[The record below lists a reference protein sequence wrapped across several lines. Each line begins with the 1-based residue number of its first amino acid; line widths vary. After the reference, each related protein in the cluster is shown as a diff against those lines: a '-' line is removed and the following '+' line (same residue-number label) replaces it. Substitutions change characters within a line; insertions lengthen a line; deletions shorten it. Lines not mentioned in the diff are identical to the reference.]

1 MFPLPLPLLRSAVMA
16 AAAASILL
24 VSACGGGGGAS
35 TALAGVGSGGTGFA
49 GGTVT
54 KGPVNGAT
62 VTAYRVTGGNL
73 GAMVGTTATDANGN
87 FNMNIGSYSGAMVLQ
102 ASGGSYKDEA
112 TGAAMPMAAG
122 DVMTAVL
129 PTVAA
134 GSNVTGIQVTPVTA
148 MAQSMAQ
155 HMTGGMTDANIAA
168 ANLAMGSHFAVSDI
182 LHVQPMNPLVAGSG
196 TGATQDAKNYGM
208 TLAAMSQ
215 YGQTLGLSSSSAMV
229 TAMMNDAMDG
239 VFDGK
244 AGSTAV
250 QMGGMGGGM
259 MMPATAGTSGMG
271 AAMNTFMNSAQNKS
285 GVTTPDLVTRLNGA
299 SGPIPPVAP
308 PPMMSATVS
317 GTTFNGPV
325 SNAMVT
331 AFAIN
336 GGAMGAQLASV
347 ATDSQGNFNLALGSY
362 SGPVMLQTSGA
373 TFFDEATKTTMTMR
387 ANEFMSAV
395 LPTVASGATVTGVW
409 VTPITAMAQSR
420 ASGMS
425 GGMTDANIAAAN
437 TAMGNYFSVGDILQ
451 TPPMNPTAAASG
463 ASATQDARN
472 YGMTLAAMSQY
483 AKSLNM
489 PISST
494 LVAAM
499 MNDAADGMMDGKMG
513 TSQISMTM
521 GGMMGSSMM
530 ASTAGS
536 SSLATA
542 MTNFMSS
549 AANMSGLTVADMAA
563 LMQKLNT
570 CSGKL

>member
-1 MFPLPLPLLRSAVMA
+1 MFPISFPRAPLMAVV
-16 AAAASILL
+16 AASVLL
-24 VSACGGGGGAS
+24 SACGGGGGS
-35 TALAGVGSGGTGFA
+35 ITLAGVGSGGTGFA
-49 GGTVT
+49 SGTVT

-62 VTAYRVTGGNL
+62 VTAYGVSGGML
-73 GAMVGTTATDANGN
+73 GAMVGTTTTDANGN
-87 FNMNIGSYSGAMVLQ
+87 FNMNIGSYSGPMVLQ
-102 ASGGSYKDEA
+102 ASSGSYKDEA
-112 TGAAMPMAAG
+112 TGTSMPMASG

-148 MAQSMAQ
+148 MAQAMAQ

-168 ANLAMGSHFAVSDI
+168 ANQTMGSYFAVSDV
-182 LHVQPMNPLVAGSG
+182 LHVQPMNPLVVGAG
-196 TGATQDAKNYGM
+196 TGANQDAKNYGM

-215 YGQTLGLSSSSAMV
+215 YAQTLGLGSSSAIV

-244 AGSTAV
+244 AGTTAV

-259 MMPATAGTSGMG
+259 MMSATAGSTGMG
-271 AAMNTFMNSAQNKS
+271 AAMNTFMNSTQNKS

-299 SGPIPPVAP
+299 SGQIPPVAP
-308 PPMMSATVS
+308 PPVKNATVS
-317 GTTFNGPV
+317 GTAFNGPV

-336 GGAMGAQLASV
+336 GGAMGAQLGSV
-347 ATDSQGNFNLALGSY
+347 ATDSQGNFTLALGNY
-362 SGPVMLQTSGA
+362 SGPVMLQMSGA
-373 TFFDEATKTTMTMR
+373 TYLDEATKTTVTMR

-395 LPTVASGATVTGVW
+395 LPTVASGANVTGVW
-409 VTPITAMAQSR
+409 MTPVTAMAQSR
-420 ASGMS
+420 AAGMS
-425 GGMTDANIAAAN
+425 GGMTDSNIAAAN
-437 TAMGNYFSVGDILQ
+437 AAMGNYFSIGDILHTQ
-451 TPPMNPTAAASG
+451 PMNPTTAASG
-463 ASATQDARN
+463 TGTSQDARN

-521 GGMMGSSMM
+521 GGMMGNSMM
-530 ASTAGS
+530 ASTAGTS
-536 SSLATA
+536 GLATA
-542 MTNFMSS
+542 MTSFMTS

-563 LMQKLNT
+563 LMQKLIAS
-570 CSGKL
+570 SGKL